1 MLWLAPWLLWLF
13 PNIPFYKS
21 INPSG
26 LTSDPRMQDSY
37 HKDPLHDGN
46 VYLKT
51 VLEPLLAGYEILDKN
66 YINWPI
72 NISLL
77 ISHGESDRS
86 TSPEASRS
94 FVDKIDAVDKEFKS
108 WPDMLHEGHNERLE
122 IREPFLQYSVR

>member
-1 MLWLAPWLLWLF
+1 
-13 PNIPFYKS
+13 
-21 INPSG
+21 
-26 LTSDPRMQDSY
+26 MQDSY